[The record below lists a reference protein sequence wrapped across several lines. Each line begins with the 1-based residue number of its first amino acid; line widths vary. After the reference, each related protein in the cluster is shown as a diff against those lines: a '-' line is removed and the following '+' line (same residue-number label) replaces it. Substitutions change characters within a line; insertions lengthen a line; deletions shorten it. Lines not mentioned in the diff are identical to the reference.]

1 MTLVLVVKCLVG
13 LSSRLNQSFL
23 YNPLSIF
30 ILYTKICSLSYP
42 TQQYCFNFISGYKTP
57 IEVNPVGSVHK
68 IHGRFTVK
76 NSEF

>member
-30 ILYTKICSLSYP
+30 ILYTKNLFAQLP
-42 TQQYCFNFISGYKTP
+42 DTAVLF
-57 IEVNPVGSVHK
+57 
-68 IHGRFTVK
+68 
-76 NSEF
+76 